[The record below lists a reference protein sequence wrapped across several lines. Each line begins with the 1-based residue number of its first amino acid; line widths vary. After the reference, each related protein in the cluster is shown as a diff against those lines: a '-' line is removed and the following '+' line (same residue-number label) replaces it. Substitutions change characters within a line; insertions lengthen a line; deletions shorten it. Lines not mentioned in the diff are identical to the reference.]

1 MSLSS
6 FLSHLQNHP
15 EINLS
20 AEKLSQAKCKIHWK
34 GTLRS
39 AKGFSS
45 AVAQQCPGHH
55 VFILNDKEDAAYLN
69 DLQGLCPEDQR
80 LVFYPASYKVPYQLE
95 EVDNSNVVARTE
107 ALKKLSGQDNCWIIT
122 YPEALFEKVLTKR
135 SYI

>member
-6 FLSHLQNHP
+6 FLAHLQNHP

-34 GTLRS
+34 GTLGS
-39 AKGFSS
+39 AKGIFSS

-55 VFILNDKEDAAYLN
+55 VFILNDKEDAAYFLN
-69 DLQGLCPEDQR
+69 DLQGLYPEDQR

-95 EVDNSNVVARTE
+95 EVDNANVVARTE
-107 ALKKLSGQDNCWIIT
+107 ALKKLSGQVTVGSLPILRL
-122 YPEALFEKVLTKR
+122 YLKKF
-135 SYI
+135 